1 MLWVL
6 IFLKIPFRRNYDY
19 TKNRNFI
26 YIKLFII
33 IKFSLLLYFII
44 KLFIYLILTVI
55 YFIFLTF
62 PTSRNNDNA
71 KNRNVNILNYLLS
84 ESIL

>member
-1 MLWVL
+1 M
-6 IFLKIPFRRNYDY
+6 ITQKIVTFIILNY
-19 TKNRNFI
+19 

-33 IKFSLLLYFII
+33 IKFSLLLFFII
-44 KLFIYLILTVI
+44 KLFIYLILTI